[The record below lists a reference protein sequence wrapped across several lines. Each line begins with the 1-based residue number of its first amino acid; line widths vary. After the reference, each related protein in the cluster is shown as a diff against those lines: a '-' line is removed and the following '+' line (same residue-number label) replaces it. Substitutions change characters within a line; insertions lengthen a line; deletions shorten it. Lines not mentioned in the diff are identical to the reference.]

1 MTPGPGIE
9 PETNGGKQALS
20 PLRHPY
26 SPDKIRHTDNGKA
39 SLKLFRFL
47 CQTSNNYLRNEIPNE
62 IRAQSLKTVHNVK
75 EIQ

>member
-26 SPDKIRHTDNGKA
+26 SSDKMRHTDNGKA
-39 SLKLFRFL
+39 S
-47 CQTSNNYLRNEIPNE
+47 
-62 IRAQSLKTVHNVK
+62 
-75 EIQ
+75 